1 MPPWECA
8 TWENAYLGKCR
19 LGKMP
24 PWENATWE
32 VAVVECA
39 GGKVPGA
46 KCPRTLSEISVP
58 DCHQLV
64 VRQVFQMVTSM
75 SFYIMPIVLSHI

>member
-1 MPPWECA
+1 MP
-8 TWENAYLGKCR
+8 TWENAALGKCR

-24 PWENATWE
+24 PWEVATWE

-46 KCPRTLSEISVP
+46 KCPRTIYLMGPLSTSVS
-58 DCHQLV
+58 V
-64 VRQVFQMVTSM
+64 TVFRFPNS
-75 SFYIMPIVLSHI
+75 

>member
-1 MPPWECA
+1 MPPWENAALGKCRGGKCRLGKMPPWECA

-24 PWENATWE
+24 PWEVATWE

-39 GGKVPGA
+39 RGKVLGA
-46 KCPRTLSEISVP
+46 ISPRTIYEIS
-58 DCHQLV
+58 D
-64 VRQVFQMVTSM
+64 
-75 SFYIMPIVLSHI
+75 

>member
-8 TWENAYLGKCR
+8 TWENAALGKCLLGNMPPWENAEGENAYLGKCR

-46 KCPRTLSEISVP
+46 KCPRTIN
-58 DCHQLV
+58 
-64 VRQVFQMVTSM
+64 
-75 SFYIMPIVLSHI
+75 YIPE